1 MGVFD
6 FLFGKS
12 GQSGQLDPETKRARD
27 FLLNQMLMQ
36 YSAGPVNVPQYMA
49 VAPQAQYS
57 GTNAL
62 LSSLGLETV
71 APPSM
76 PTTTVGGMEV
86 YTSQPFQEQMESSYA
101 ERYPGQYDYLRSFY
115 MDPVTGEFGSRSYG
129 YADPMGTQSVAPTS
143 GGGDGGYM
151 PPSATDVGLTS
162 YGTVPL
168 TSRDEGSS
176 YNERFLENLE
186 AAERDAEKNP
196 YGTTQ
201 GVPIYD
207 QGYVGLGTNPVSD
220 FVGNIINKGIGGSIF
235 SATTGDTLLPT
246 VDDLMAPTVD
256 LSGYNPKPTIAADP
270 RARGSTTFTPKR
282 SDSSVAEISFGSDLS
297 RSLSD
302 PSYDPPGTVVSR
314 ALDRMFGRG

>member
-6 FLFGKS
+6 FLFGKPS
-12 GQSGQLDPETKRARD
+12 QSGQLDPETKRARD

-62 LSSLGLETV
+62 LSSLGLEGV

-86 YTSQPFQEQMESSYA
+86 YTSQPFQEQMEASYA

-115 MDPVTGEFGSRSYG
+115 MDPVTGEMGERSYG
-129 YADPMGTQSVAPTS
+129 YANPMATQTVAPTS
-143 GGGDGGYM
+143 GSGGGGNDDNDSWSSN
-151 PPSATDVGLTS
+151 PNATR
-162 YGTVPL
+162 Y
-168 TSRDEGSS
+168 SS
-176 YNERFLENLE
+176 
-186 AAERDAEKNP
+186 
-196 YGTTQ
+196 
-201 GVPIYD
+201 
-207 QGYVGLGTNPVSD
+207 
-220 FVGNIINKGIGGSIF
+220 
-235 SATTGDTLLPT
+235 TGR
-246 VDDLMAPTVD
+246 APTIRPR
-256 LSGYNPKPTIAADP
+256 LRPTSAADTE
-270 RARGSTTFTPKR
+270 TTFG
-282 SDSSVAEISFGSDLS
+282 ADLS

-302 PSYDPPGTVVSR
+302 RSYDPPGTVVSR

>member
-86 YTSQPFQEQMESSYA
+86 YTSQPFQEQMETSYA

-115 MDPVTGEFGSRSYG
+115 MDPITGEFGERSYG
-129 YADPMGTQSVAPTS
+129 YNDPMAMQPVAPT
-143 GGGDGGYM
+143 GGGGGGNDDNDSWSSS
-151 PPSATDVGLTS
+151 PTATR
-162 YGTVPL
+162 Y
-168 TSRDEGSS
+168 SS
-176 YNERFLENLE
+176 
-186 AAERDAEKNP
+186 
-196 YGTTQ
+196 
-201 GVPIYD
+201 
-207 QGYVGLGTNPVSD
+207 
-220 FVGNIINKGIGGSIF
+220 
-235 SATTGDTLLPT
+235 TGR
-246 VDDLMAPTVD
+246 APTVRPR
-256 LSGYNPKPTIAADP
+256 LRPTSAADTE
-270 RARGSTTFTPKR
+270 TTFG
-282 SDSSVAEISFGSDLS
+282 ADLS

-302 PSYDPPGTVVSR
+302 RSYDPPGTVVSR

>member
-86 YTSQPFQEQMESSYA
+86 YTSQPFQEQMETSYA

-115 MDPVTGEFGSRSYG
+115 MDPVTGEFGERSYG
-129 YADPMGTQSVAPTS
+129 YADPMTAQTVAPTS
-143 GGGDGGYM
+143 GGGGGGNDDNDSWSSS
-151 PPSATDVGLTS
+151 PTATR
-162 YGTVPL
+162 Y
-168 TSRDEGSS
+168 SS
-176 YNERFLENLE
+176 
-186 AAERDAEKNP
+186 
-196 YGTTQ
+196 
-201 GVPIYD
+201 
-207 QGYVGLGTNPVSD
+207 
-220 FVGNIINKGIGGSIF
+220 
-235 SATTGDTLLPT
+235 TGR
-246 VDDLMAPTVD
+246 APTVRPR
-256 LSGYNPKPTIAADP
+256 LRPTSAADTE
-270 RARGSTTFTPKR
+270 TTFG
-282 SDSSVAEISFGSDLS
+282 ADLS

-302 PSYDPPGTVVSR
+302 RSYDPPGTVVSR

>member
-86 YTSQPFQEQMESSYA
+86 YTSQPFQEQMETSYA

-115 MDPVTGEFGSRSYG
+115 MDPVTGEFGERSYG
-129 YADPMGTQSVAPTS
+129 YADPMTTQPVAPTS
-143 GGGDGGYM
+143 GGGGGGNDDNDSWSSS
-151 PPSATDVGLTS
+151 PTATR
-162 YGTVPL
+162 Y
-168 TSRDEGSS
+168 SS
-176 YNERFLENLE
+176 
-186 AAERDAEKNP
+186 
-196 YGTTQ
+196 
-201 GVPIYD
+201 
-207 QGYVGLGTNPVSD
+207 
-220 FVGNIINKGIGGSIF
+220 
-235 SATTGDTLLPT
+235 TGR
-246 VDDLMAPTVD
+246 APTVRPR
-256 LSGYNPKPTIAADP
+256 LRPTSAADTE
-270 RARGSTTFTPKR
+270 TTFG
-282 SDSSVAEISFGSDLS
+282 ADLS

-302 PSYDPPGTVVSR
+302 RSYDPPGTVVSR

>member
-6 FLFGKS
+6 FLFGKPS
-12 GQSGQLDPETKRARD
+12 QSGQLDPETKRARD

-62 LSSLGLETV
+62 LSSLGLEGV

-86 YTSQPFQEQMESSYA
+86 YSSQPFQEQMETSYA

-115 MDPVTGEFGSRSYG
+115 MNPVTGEFGERSYG
-129 YADPMGTQSVAPTS
+129 YNDPMATQPVAPIS
-143 GGGDGGYM
+143 GGGGGNDDNDNWSSD
-151 PPSATDVGLTS
+151 PNATR
-162 YGTVPL
+162 Y
-168 TSRDEGSS
+168 SS
-176 YNERFLENLE
+176 
-186 AAERDAEKNP
+186 
-196 YGTTQ
+196 
-201 GVPIYD
+201 
-207 QGYVGLGTNPVSD
+207 
-220 FVGNIINKGIGGSIF
+220 
-235 SATTGDTLLPT
+235 TGR
-246 VDDLMAPTVD
+246 APTIRPR
-256 LSGYNPKPTIAADP
+256 LRPTSAADTE
-270 RARGSTTFTPKR
+270 TTFG
-282 SDSSVAEISFGSDLS
+282 ADLS

-302 PSYDPPGTVVSR
+302 RSYNPEGTVVSR

>member
-86 YTSQPFQEQMESSYA
+86 YTSQPFQEQMETSYA

-115 MDPVTGEFGSRSYG
+115 MDPVTGEFGERSYG
-129 YADPMGTQSVAPTS
+129 YNDPMATQPVAPTS
-143 GGGDGGYM
+143 GGGGGGNDDNDSWSSN
-151 PPSATDVGLTS
+151 PNATR
-162 YGTVPL
+162 Y
-168 TSRDEGSS
+168 SS
-176 YNERFLENLE
+176 
-186 AAERDAEKNP
+186 
-196 YGTTQ
+196 
-201 GVPIYD
+201 
-207 QGYVGLGTNPVSD
+207 
-220 FVGNIINKGIGGSIF
+220 
-235 SATTGDTLLPT
+235 TGR
-246 VDDLMAPTVD
+246 APTVRPR
-256 LSGYNPKPTIAADP
+256 LRPTSAADTE
-270 RARGSTTFTPKR
+270 TTFG
-282 SDSSVAEISFGSDLS
+282 ADLS

-302 PSYDPPGTVVSR
+302 RSYDPPGTVVSR

>member
-6 FLFGKS
+6 FLFGKP

-86 YTSQPFQEQMESSYA
+86 YTSQPFQEQMETSYA

-115 MDPVTGEFGSRSYG
+115 MDPVTGEFGERSYG
-129 YADPMGTQSVAPTS
+129 YADPMATQPVAPTS
-143 GGGDGGYM
+143 GGGGGGNDDNDSWSSS
-151 PPSATDVGLTS
+151 PTATR
-162 YGTVPL
+162 Y
-168 TSRDEGSS
+168 SS
-176 YNERFLENLE
+176 
-186 AAERDAEKNP
+186 
-196 YGTTQ
+196 
-201 GVPIYD
+201 
-207 QGYVGLGTNPVSD
+207 
-220 FVGNIINKGIGGSIF
+220 
-235 SATTGDTLLPT
+235 TGR
-246 VDDLMAPTVD
+246 APTVRPR
-256 LSGYNPKPTIAADP
+256 LRPTSAADTE
-270 RARGSTTFTPKR
+270 TTFG
-282 SDSSVAEISFGSDLS
+282 ADLS
-297 RSLSD
+297 RSLTD
-302 PSYDPPGTVVSR
+302 RSYDPPGTVVSR

>member
-86 YTSQPFQEQMESSYA
+86 YTSQPFQEQMETSYA

-115 MDPVTGEFGSRSYG
+115 MDPVTGEFGERSYG
-129 YADPMGTQSVAPTS
+129 YVDPMATQPVAPT
-143 GGGDGGYM
+143 GGGNDDNDSPNDFFSRGGY
-151 PPSATDVGLTS
+151 
-162 YGTVPL
+162 
-168 TSRDEGSS
+168 SS
-176 YNERFLENLE
+176 
-186 AAERDAEKNP
+186 
-196 YGTTQ
+196 
-201 GVPIYD
+201 
-207 QGYVGLGTNPVSD
+207 
-220 FVGNIINKGIGGSIF
+220 
-235 SATTGDTLLPT
+235 TGR
-246 VDDLMAPTVD
+246 APTIRPR
-256 LSGYNPKPTIAADP
+256 LRPTSAADTE
-270 RARGSTTFTPKR
+270 TTFG
-282 SDSSVAEISFGSDLS
+282 ADLS

-302 PSYDPPGTVVSR
+302 RSYNPEGTVVSR

>member
-6 FLFGKS
+6 FLFGKP

-86 YTSQPFQEQMESSYA
+86 YTSQPFQEQMETSYA

-115 MDPVTGEFGSRSYG
+115 MDPVTGEFGERSYG
-129 YADPMGTQSVAPTS
+129 YADPMATQPVAPTS
-143 GGGDGGYM
+143 GGGGGGNDDNDSWSSS
-151 PPSATDVGLTS
+151 PTATR
-162 YGTVPL
+162 Y
-168 TSRDEGSS
+168 SS
-176 YNERFLENLE
+176 
-186 AAERDAEKNP
+186 
-196 YGTTQ
+196 
-201 GVPIYD
+201 
-207 QGYVGLGTNPVSD
+207 
-220 FVGNIINKGIGGSIF
+220 
-235 SATTGDTLLPT
+235 TGR
-246 VDDLMAPTVD
+246 APTVRPR
-256 LSGYNPKPTIAADP
+256 LRPTSAADTE
-270 RARGSTTFTPKR
+270 TTFG
-282 SDSSVAEISFGSDLS
+282 ADLS

-302 PSYDPPGTVVSR
+302 RSYDPPGTVVSR